1 MTPRALADTNRPIEE
16 WEADGGRRVAEAIA
30 AMSDRQRAGL
40 KRKVGEACRDWK
52 AAEKGKGKA

>member
-1 MTPRALADTNRPIEE
+1 MRPRALADTNRPIEE
-16 WEADGGRRVAEAIA
+16 WEADGGRVAEAIA

-40 KRKVGEACRDWK
+40 KRKVGEACLKWK